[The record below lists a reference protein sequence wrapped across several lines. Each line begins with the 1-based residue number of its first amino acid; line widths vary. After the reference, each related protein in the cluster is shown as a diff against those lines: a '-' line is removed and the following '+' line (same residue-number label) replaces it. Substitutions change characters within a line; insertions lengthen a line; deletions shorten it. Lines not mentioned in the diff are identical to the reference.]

1 MGQKREVDSMLE
13 VVELCKSFGGIMALM
28 NVSFHADR
36 ASLTAI
42 IGPNGAGKTTLLNII
57 SGVYLKSAGE
67 ILFDGKRI
75 TGMQPY
81 QVACLG
87 ITRTFQN
94 LQVFDNMTVLEN
106 VMVGFHSCTSS
117 GFAACL
123 ARSWKVRREE
133 REVRQRAA
141 DMLKWVNLAG
151 RENQPGSA
159 LAYGDQKRLELARA
173 LMSRPK
179 MILLDEPVSGLNAS
193 ETADMAEL
201 IVKLKESGI
210 TVVLVEHD
218 MNFVM
223 QVSDEIVVLNY
234 GEKLAQ
240 GTPLDI
246 QHDDRVIA
254 AYLGDD

>member
-1 MGQKREVDSMLE
+1 MLE
-13 VVELCKSFGGIMALM
+13 VLELCKSFGGIMALM
-28 NVSFHADR
+28 NVSFHAPP

-75 TGMQPY
+75 TGMQPH
-81 QVACLG
+81 QVAYLG

-94 LQVFDNMTVLEN
+94 LQVFDNMTALEN

-117 GFAACL
+117 GFVACL

-141 DMLKWVNLAG
+141 DMLKRVNLAG
-151 RENQPGSA
+151 RENQPGST

-210 TVVLVEHD
+210 TILLVEHD

-246 QHDDRVIA
+246 QNDDRVIA